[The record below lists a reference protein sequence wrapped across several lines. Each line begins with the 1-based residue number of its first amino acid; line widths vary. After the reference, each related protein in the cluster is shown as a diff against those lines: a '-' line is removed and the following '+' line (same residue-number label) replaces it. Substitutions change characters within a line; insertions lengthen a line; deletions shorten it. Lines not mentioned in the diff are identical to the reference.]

1 MPLAPRS
8 YARCQGSLHLPTTTH
23 PHRLNH
29 HSTYPPAPPPPPPH
43 HPTTP
48 PPHHHHPAA
57 LLQNP
62 VHWEAAC
69 RALLASKQDLALERS
84 TVLRHH
90 NGSWK
95 RMFLE
100 NPHVR
105 FDGVYVC
112 RNTYIRT
119 GGQKL
124 CAV

>member
-1 MPLAPRS
+1 MLSTVPS
-8 YARCQGSLHLPTTTH
+8 ARITH
-23 PHRLNH
+23 TASTH
-29 HSTYPPAPPPPPPH
+29 HSTHPPAPAPTPCH
-43 HPTTP
+43 HPHP
-48 PPHHHHPAA
+48 PA

-100 NPHVR
+100 HPHVR

-119 GGQKL
+119 GGRQL
-124 CAV
+124 QVA